1 MVGGIPGGLEWLVQ
15 EDARG
20 VGGEEAN
27 EVKEATSAVPEG
39 TWGPVESSGVHP
51 Q

>member
-1 MVGGIPGGLEWLVQ
+1 MVGGIPGSLEWLVQ
-15 EDARG
+15 EDG
-20 VGGEEAN
+20 GWGGEEAN

-39 TWGPVESSGVHP
+39 IWGPVESSGVHP